1 MPRGALKN
9 GSCWSLEKYL
19 HRTSMFTGTDT
30 YVCIENVLDRHQ

>member
-19 HRTSMFTGTDT
+19 HRTSMFTGT
-30 YVCIENVLDRHQ
+30 VIPMFV